1 MPTLEDIRLGQLSV
15 AKGLCQPLEVE
26 ECLALQ
32 HKNETSGN
40 AEPLGELMISR
51 GYLTRTQLTR
61 LLTLQREAEQKV
73 TRIGDYELLRKLGE
87 GGMGAVYEAKDTRN
101 GTIVALKVLPRSR
114 ARDKTFLQRFEQE
127 VRAAFELDHPN
138 IVHGLDQNFADGYH
152 FLVMEFVQGNDVYSL
167 LEKKGRLG
175 EAETLGILEQIASA
189 LDHIHG
195 ERLVHRD
202 IKPENILITDDGVAK
217 LADMGLAVDN
227 ETQGRRRITQAGI
240 AMGTPFY
247 LSPEQIEGKSE
258 VDIRSDIY
266 ALGATIYEMVTGR
279 PPFEGETP
287 AVVMMKHLNEQVP
300 SPHDIDRKIS
310 LEFCHLL
317 EKMMAKDPAQRYQ
330 APAELLT
337 DVQRVKA
344 GESPL
349 GTRPP
354 IGKSSVSR
362 PEQHQDHPLERKN
375 GDKRS
380 EKAVIVPERATENA
394 EKLEALIGASAGG
407 AHDSRADSR
416 HDSRGDSRAGTAVR
430 KRSMKDM
437 PALAAKGNRSNAQAV
452 PETDQSMRYVFF
464 IGIAVAVAVI
474 AFILISSL
482 GPK

>member
-15 AKGLCQPLEVE
+15 ARGLCQPLEVE

-32 HKNETSGN
+32 HKQEQSGGS
-40 AEPLGELMISR
+40 EPLGELLISR
-51 GYLTRTQLTR
+51 GYLTRTQLSR
-61 LLTLQREAEQKV
+61 LLTIQREAEQKV
-73 TRIGDYELLRKLGE
+73 TRIGHYELLRKLGE
-87 GGMGAVYEAKDTRN
+87 GGMGAVYQAKDTRN
-101 GTIVALKVLPRSR
+101 DTIVALKVLPRSR

-152 FLVMEFVQGNDVYSL
+152 FLVMEYVQGNDVYSL

-175 EAETLGILEQIASA
+175 ETETLSILEQIASA

-202 IKPENILITDDGVAK
+202 IKPENILIADNGVAK

-240 AMGTPFY
+240 AMGTPYY
-247 LSPEQIEGKSE
+247 LSPEQIEGKADI
-258 VDIRSDIY
+258 DIRSDIY

-300 SPHDIDRKIS
+300 SPHDIDRSIS
-310 LEFCHLL
+310 NEFCHLL
-317 EKMMAKDPAQRYQ
+317 EKMMAKDPKLRYQ

-337 DVQRVKA
+337 DIQRVKA
-344 GESPL
+344 GQAPL

-354 IGKSSVSR
+354 IGKSSISR
-362 PEQHQDHPLERKN
+362 PEMHQVKAEPAQK
-375 GDKRS
+375 GKTPPVQ
-380 EKAVIVPERATENA
+380 KAVPNPEREPVTATNLDDLINA
-394 EKLEALIGASAGG
+394 VPTGSA
-407 AHDSRADSR
+407 ADSR
-416 HDSRGDSRAGTAVR
+416 EGSRIGGVRGRRSAKDVPAIAGRA
-430 KRSMKDM
+430 
-437 PALAAKGNRSNAQAV
+437 NRNATFL
-452 PETDQSMRYVFF
+452 PETDPSMRYAFF
-464 IGIAVAVAVI
+464 IGVAVVVAVI
-474 AFILISSL
+474 AFFLISAL

>member
-15 AKGLCQPLEVE
+15 ARGLCQPLEVE

-32 HKNETSGN
+32 HKQEQAGS
-40 AEPLGELMISR
+40 AEPLGELLISR
-51 GYLTRTQLTR
+51 GYLTRSQLAR

-73 TRIGDYELLRKLGE
+73 TRIGHYELLRKLGE
-87 GGMGAVYEAKDTRN
+87 GGMGAVYQAKDTRN
-101 GTIVALKVLPRSR
+101 ESIVALKVLPRSR

-175 EAETLGILEQIASA
+175 ESETLAILEQIASA

-202 IKPENILITDDGVAK
+202 IKPENILITENGVAK

-240 AMGTPFY
+240 AMGTPYY
-247 LSPEQIEGKSE
+247 LSPEQIEGKADI
-258 VDIRSDIY
+258 DIRSDIY
-266 ALGATIYEMVTGR
+266 ALGATVYEMVTGR

-300 SPHDIDRKIS
+300 SPHDVDRSIS
-310 LEFCHLL
+310 QEFCHLL
-317 EKMMAKDPAQRYQ
+317 ERMLAKDPRLRYQ
-330 APAELLT
+330 TPAELLT

-344 GESPL
+344 GQAPL
-349 GTRPP
+349 GARPP

-362 PEQHQDHPLERKN
+362 PEMFQAKGEPQQKN
-375 GDKRS
+375 KTPPVQ
-380 EKAVIVPERATENA
+380 KAVLMPERESVNA
-394 EKLEALIGASAGG
+394 DQIEELINAPSSGG
-407 AHDSRADSR
+407 AYDSR
-416 HDSRGDSRAGTAVR
+416 HDSRVDSRFGGARTR
-430 KRSMKDM
+430 RSAKDV
-437 PALAAKGNRSNAQAV
+437 PAIPGRSNRNAQV
-452 PETDQSMRYVFF
+452 MPETDPSMRYAFF
-464 IGIAVAVAVI
+464 VGVAVVVAVI
-474 AFILISSL
+474 AFFLISAL